1 MGLRH
6 CIAIRIRNLLLQT
19 QRQRLFLILRLL
31 VTCESK
37 VSNIIINIKQ
47 QQHTAELCSPKESL
61 ENQGTRHVVGHF
73 ATGKLVDE
81 MMKWMTSL
89 KRNITFGNNGIW
101 LVVVKRV
108 SRVMMLYGNTTNG
121 RIIRLLN
128 WCIKFKI
135 SARIMLVANVWKI
148 RMKPWNV
155 TREPSSKLESLL

>member
-1 MGLRH
+1 M
-6 CIAIRIRNLLLQT
+6 
-19 QRQRLFLILRLL
+19 
-31 VTCESK
+31 TCESK

-73 ATGKLVDE
+73 ATGKLNDE
-81 MMKWMTSL
+81 MVQWMTSL
-89 KRNITFGNNGIW
+89 KRNITYGNYGIW
-101 LVVVKRV
+101 LVIVKRV

-121 RIIRLLN
+121 KIIRLLN
-128 WCIKFKI
+128 CCIKFKR